1 MQQFSDDFLERWEHI
16 IDEVNKTDI
25 PLECIKK
32 IVVKLNGKRQKN
44 INLRTLKKQGLDW
57 EEIEIIVTRILTE
70 FGDEVDNVD
79 FIVDTVAVAEMA
91 QPETDKLL
99 TKLK

>member
-1 MQQFSDDFLERWEHI
+1 
-16 IDEVNKTDI
+16 
-25 PLECIKK
+25 
-32 IVVKLNGKRQKN
+32 
-44 INLRTLKKQGLDW
+44 LKKQGLDW

>member
-32 IVVKLNGKRQKN
+32 IIVKLNGKRQKT
-44 INLRTLKKQGLDW
+44 INLNTLKKQGLDW

>member
-16 IDEVNKTDI
+16 IDEVNKTDS

-32 IVVKLNGKRQKN
+32 IVVKLNGKRQKT
-44 INLRTLKKQGLDW
+44 INLSTLKKQGLDW